1 MTDPVAQAILEDLA
15 TVERERVHR
24 AATPGLA
31 ARTLQLK
38 TLQQDRF
45 HRAYHDLLAH
55 PRYGGAARF
64 FLEELYGPRDFSRR
78 DAQFQRI
85 VRPLVR
91 LFPSEVVQTVAQ
103 LGRLHA
109 LSEALDTRM
118 AVQLPDG
125 FGPADYV
132 QAWRAVGQPEMRA
145 RQVDL
150 VLAVGRALDV
160 YTRKPLLRGMLH
172 MMRKPAA
179 LAGLAELQAFLECG
193 FDTFKAMA
201 GAQVF
206 LELIEQRERD
216 WAQQLFDGDPE
227 GRFIAL
233 WAPATASASSTAPTA
248 S

>member
-1 MTDPVAQAILEDLA
+1 MTDPVAPAILDDLA

-103 LGRLHA
+103 LTGQISGA
-109 LSEALDTRM
+109 A
-118 AVQLPDG
+118 
-125 FGPADYV
+125 AD
-132 QAWRAVGQPEMRA
+132 QARDIGEVNRAIA
-145 RQVDL
+145 QVDEITRQNTDL
-150 VLAVGRALDV
+150 VAESAIAC
-160 YTRKPLLRGMLH
+160 
-172 MMRKPAA
+172 AA
-179 LAGLAELQAFLECG
+179 LTRPCSHSSLPF
-193 FDTFKAMA
+193 
-201 GAQVF
+201 
-206 LELIEQRERD
+206 
-216 WAQQLFDGDPE
+216 
-227 GRFIAL
+227 GRHAR
-233 WAPATASASSTAPTA
+233 
-248 S
+248 